1 MSISYLMKLKTD
13 SAAIEPAAAHKTV
26 LVISRMG
33 PDTHKT
39 NLMATPSKSS
49 EDKKMIQLPF

>member
-26 LVISRMG
+26 MVISGLG
-33 PDTHKT
+33 PETD
-39 NLMATPSKSS
+39 
-49 EDKKMIQLPF
+49 